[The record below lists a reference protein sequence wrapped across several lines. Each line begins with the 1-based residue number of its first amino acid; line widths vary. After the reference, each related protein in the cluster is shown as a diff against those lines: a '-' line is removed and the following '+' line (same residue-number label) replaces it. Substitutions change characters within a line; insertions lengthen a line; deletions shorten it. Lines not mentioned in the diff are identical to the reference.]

1 MIVARWFGLV
11 LIVLTI
17 MLLGADIVST
27 LEMPG
32 AVVVR
37 SLDRVLTLFHLNAT
51 PWVEGNFVA
60 WLVNPA
66 LMVLSSPSWA
76 TFGILGVIGSLL
88 SQPRRLKPKPA
99 PPPTT
104 IER

>member
-1 MIVARWFGLV
+1 MVVVRWFSLV

-32 AVVVR
+32 ALVVR
-37 SLDRVLTLFHLNAT
+37 SLDRVLFLVHLDAK
-51 PWVEGNFVA
+51 PWVEGNFIS

-76 TFGILGVIGSLL
+76 TFGILGVIVSLL
-88 SQPRRLKPKPA
+88 SQPGRPKAKPA
-99 PPPTT
+99 PPPTA